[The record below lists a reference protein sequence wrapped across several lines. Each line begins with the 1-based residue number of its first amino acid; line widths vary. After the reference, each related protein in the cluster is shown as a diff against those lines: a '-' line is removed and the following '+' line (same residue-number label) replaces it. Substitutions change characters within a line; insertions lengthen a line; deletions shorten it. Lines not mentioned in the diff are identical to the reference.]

1 MELLSTLRAQLD
13 VLETYL
19 DDATVHEILVAGPD
33 RVFVTREGRS
43 ERVDVALPDRRIR
56 SLADRLVRALGGRAD
71 RADVRSG
78 RLSEDLEISIIGTPR
93 AERCPVLR
101 VHRRAVPEGQ
111 LSQLVQDGLL
121 TTEAEQ
127 LLAECIESR
136 SATVVFAPFGAPK
149 EQVMAALTAA
159 WHAEA
164 RVVALEAEHGPL
176 SQNHAVDLTF
186 PPSTGVEALMGA
198 APDVIV
204 TMDPEASVW
213 SGLLT
218 AGRPFVVAVEAPNAA
233 AGLERLVAM
242 ALTGDARMSRSAA
255 EALVLSRVAQVV
267 EMAPGR
273 RLWVRRLARP
283 NFVQGRLSLAVDVE
297 LPRPPEPVRP
307 ASLTLSAAQSPDLP
321 PNDTSAFPAADLVE
335 ELSNEIAEAEASLRQ
350 TPVEPEASSAPEPE
364 EVIEAA
370 PSQPE
375 MPAAPAVE
383 ERTLFGTD
391 PGTPVD
397 AGDVTA
403 GQGSRPRS
411 RTAGAQRRMAS
422 ERMATVTGPPRPS
435 EVASQ
440 VAHVLEE
447 LGEDASGVLSAVDSD
462 LEAEAPAQE
471 PLQDEVMTSHVVT
484 PPNLDPFETQDGPF
498 EPGPMDSTQAAEIS
512 EMLSSD
518 PPSRAPQAWSIPAQ
532 KTVSRPQSRTETE
545 ESWDEDAPSELMQR
559 PELSAEVPESE
570 FEDEKTPVAPLF
582 DSTNARSPRRPRR
595 RPRSTPDPDRSEAPG
610 DELGDPTRRRKDPP
624 ERPRARRRQR
634 DRS

>member
-13 VLETYL
+13 VLEIYL

-33 RVFVTREGRS
+33 RVFVTRDGRS
-43 ERVDVALPDRRIR
+43 ERVEVTLPDRRIR

-121 TTEAEQ
+121 TTEAER
-127 LLAECIESR
+127 LLTECIESR
-136 SATVVFAPFGAPK
+136 SATVVFAPFGAPT

-176 SQNHAVDLTF
+176 GQNHDVDLTF

-218 AGRPFVVAVEAPNAA
+218 AGRPFVVAVEAPNAS

-267 EMAPGR
+267 ELAPGR

-307 ASLTLSAAQSPDLP
+307 ASLTLSAAQTPDLP

-350 TPVEPEASSAPEPE
+350 TPVEPEASPEPPE
-364 EVIEAA
+364 PIEAA
-370 PSQPE
+370 PSQSE
-375 MPAAPAVE
+375 LSAAVPAE

-391 PGTPVD
+391 PGAPVD
-397 AGDVTA
+397 AADVTT

-411 RTAGAQRRMAS
+411 GRVGAQRRMAS

-447 LGEDASGVLSAVDSD
+447 LGDDVSGLPSEADSE
-462 LEAEAPAQE
+462 LEAEELAQE

-484 PPNLDPFETQDGPF
+484 PPNLDPFETHDGPF

-532 KTVSRPQSRTETE
+532 ETVSRPQSRTETE

-582 DSTNARSPRRPRR
+582 DAAGARSPRRPRR
-595 RPRSTPDPDRSEAPG
+595 RPRSTPDPDRAEAPG